1 MGNKQRKEE
10 RTYIIEKIVKQKRR
24 NIMVK
29 IMNQIKKEEKR
40 DLQNPKI
47 VAENLQKKRIKN
59 LKQTKE
65 KINKNNVK
73 IL

>member
-1 MGNKQRKEE
+1 
-10 RTYIIEKIVKQKRR
+10 
-24 NIMVK
+24 
-29 IMNQIKKEEKR
+29 MNQIKKEEKS